1 MRQLLALAACL
12 LAGCAS
18 RSQLDRAARLDPDA
32 ADAADA
38 TQASDDTA
46 LDTGAVDAEPPDL
59 GFDTWSREAGRDDCF
74 SRPLS
79 CFSDHDFGPRLAIA
93 EVYNQCSKETGP
105 ACGDLTMVFD
115 GDGCLVEVAAIRDYS
130 SAFIDCVVRMAST
143 TRWECGQ
150 NRGLRMLESCAP

>member
-1 MRQLLALAACL
+1 MRQHLAIAACL

-18 RSQLDRAARLDPDA
+18 RSQLDRTARLDADAALDA
-32 ADAADA
+32 ADAAE
-38 TQASDDTA
+38 TEPP
-46 LDTGAVDAEPPDL
+46 LDTGDADAEPDL
-59 GFDTWSREAGRDDCF
+59 GFDTWSREAGREDCL

-93 EVYNQCSKETGP
+93 AVYDQCSKETGSR
-105 ACGDLTMVFD
+105 CGDLTMVFD
-115 GDGCLVEVAAIRDYS
+115 GDGCLVEVAGIRDYS
-130 SAFIDCVVRMAST
+130 PAFVDCVVRMAST